1 MTSSNLTGMDRNT
14 GKVLSDVD
22 HIAQSIGDILP
33 TPIGTRAMRRGYG
46 SLQFELSDVP
56 LHRATS
62 ILGFILIVSAAAMA
76 IARWEPRIDVTQISL
91 SGDFASGQAVST
103 VTGAV
108 VTQTGAIALITLS
121 IPLTS

>member
-46 SLQFELSDVP
+46 SLQFELSDAP
-56 LHRATS
+56 LHRATALLE
-62 ILGFILIVSAAAMA
+62 IAAAAMA